1 MMPKK
6 LCQACNKN
14 KLPKDHATVY
24 LGEHPFDV
32 CDECERLLVVML
44 QKFEEREQDYEQS
57 LSVPR
62 DDQ

>member
-1 MMPKK
+1 MMRKK
-6 LCQACNKN
+6 CEACNKV

-24 LGEHPFDV
+24 VGDHPFNV
-32 CDECERLLVVML
+32 CDECEKLLVLIL